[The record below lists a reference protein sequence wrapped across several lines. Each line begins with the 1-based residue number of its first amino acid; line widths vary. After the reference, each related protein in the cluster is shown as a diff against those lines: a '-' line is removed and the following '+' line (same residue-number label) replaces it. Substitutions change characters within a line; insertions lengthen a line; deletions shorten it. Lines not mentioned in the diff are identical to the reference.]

1 MKTKRVGAVALLLAL
16 VLSLAGCGKSLEKQ
30 LPGSWYQKGENE
42 PIFTLYDDG
51 TMTAFNETK
60 YGTWAVVNDNQLKIA
75 GPYGAGTLTIE
86 SLKNGCM
93 KVSDSYG
100 NSETIWN
107 TPQGK

>member
-30 LPGSWYQKGENE
+30 LLGSWYQEGENE

-51 TMTAFNETK
+51 TMTTFNETE

-75 GPYGAGTLTIE
+75 GPYGAVTWTIE

-93 KVSDSYG
+93 KLSDSYG

>member
-30 LPGSWYQKGENE
+30 LPGSWYLEGENE
-42 PIFTLYDDG
+42 PYFIFYDGG
-51 TMTAFNETK
+51 TWNALNG
-60 YGTWAVVNDNQLKIA
+60 YHGTWAVVNDNQLKIA
-75 GPYGAGTLTIE
+75 GPYGAVTWTIE

-93 KVSDSYG
+93 KLSDSYG

>member
-30 LPGSWYQKGENE
+30 LPGSWYLEGENE
-42 PIFTLYDDG
+42 PYFIFYDGG
-51 TMTAFNETK
+51 TWNALNG
-60 YGTWAVVNDNQLKIA
+60 YHGTWAVVNDDQLKIA
-75 GPYGAGTLTIE
+75 GPYGAVTWTIE

-93 KVSDSYG
+93 KLSDSYG

>member
-51 TMTAFNETK
+51 TMNAFNETD
-60 YGTWAVVNDNQLKIA
+60 YGTWAVVNDDQLKIA
-75 GPYGAGTLTIE
+75 GPYGAVTFTIE

-93 KVSDSYG
+93 KLSDSYG